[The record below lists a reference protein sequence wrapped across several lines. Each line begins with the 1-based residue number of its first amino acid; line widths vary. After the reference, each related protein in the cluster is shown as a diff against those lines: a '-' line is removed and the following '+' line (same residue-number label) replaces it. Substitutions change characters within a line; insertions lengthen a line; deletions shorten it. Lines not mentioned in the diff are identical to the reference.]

1 MRRAPGL
8 MAVLVVASMMTGL
21 AATPTEESP
30 RMRPLP
36 LGGVWSI
43 DAGDRH
49 FGVYIPTQFGGV
61 LTVETTSGKVGR
73 VEGPDGRGRPNG
85 EDIGLGAPGWY
96 TFEVE
101 GATAPFSVSTSF
113 VQVGRSAHQPWN
125 FYYWPTKSDAIHEP
139 WADGNG
145 RVDTMQVFGDDVL
158 AATPGGPISPG
169 QDIVR
174 AGPNG
179 RLETPVA
186 AGDEST
192 WFPNLYD
199 DLTFQAA
206 NGTVH
211 ETPCPLLKYDQVFRS
226 SARAWEAANSQNQDT
241 SRWPG
246 HCLGGAV
253 ASILLNEPIPAPGSG
268 LTRDELKALWA
279 ELGENHLN
287 HKIGEHVVDIP
298 AGPPTDGPD
307 LCDRYV
313 ARFHRLLEEKVR
325 GQGRALLGN
334 LRAFPPR
341 GTTDEVWNHGVGRYT
356 ARYRGIPGRDVCTV
370 LVEVEIE
377 ANSSSSLNGNDEH
390 PRAVRYVYTLAYN
403 RDGRVDE
410 SRCDACDWISVG
422 GEALYAPLNL
432 MEVESTWWAGHN
444 PYVTEPNVRAI
455 DLANGGDP
463 ARYAGAPPQFQPTA
477 SAEFPSRRLAF
488 GRGAATA
495 SSPRRGWLFRLFDRR

>member
-8 MAVLVVASMMTGL
+8 MAVLVVASMMPGL

-125 FYYWPTKSDAIHEP
+125 FYYWPTKSDVIYEP

-158 AATPGGPISPG
+158 VATPGGPISPG

-226 SARAWEAANSQNQDT
+226 SARLGGGELPE
-241 SRWPG
+241 PG
-246 HCLGGAV
+246 HSALAGALPGRGRRVDPPQRADSRPRLGP
-253 ASILLNEPIPAPGSG
+253 EP
-268 LTRDELKALWA
+268 
-279 ELGENHLN
+279 
-287 HKIGEHVVDIP
+287 
-298 AGPPTDGPD
+298 
-307 LCDRYV
+307 
-313 ARFHRLLEEKVR
+313 
-325 GQGRALLGN
+325 GRAQGPLG
-334 LRAFPPR
+334 
-341 GTTDEVWNHGVGRYT
+341 
-356 ARYRGIPGRDVCTV
+356 
-370 LVEVEIE
+370 
-377 ANSSSSLNGNDEH
+377 
-390 PRAVRYVYTLAYN
+390 
-403 RDGRVDE
+403 
-410 SRCDACDWISVG
+410 
-422 GEALYAPLNL
+422 
-432 MEVESTWWAGHN
+432 
-444 PYVTEPNVRAI
+444 
-455 DLANGGDP
+455 
-463 ARYAGAPPQFQPTA
+463 
-477 SAEFPSRRLAF
+477 
-488 GRGAATA
+488 
-495 SSPRRGWLFRLFDRR
+495 